1 MKCSRLRC
9 PNNYIVHCFFWF
21 YLYSNKN
28 NFLFFHCW
36 QEDRISH
43 LRFYYQHEKILNFFR
58 LFPLTLRQKHSLL
71 LYPHCIHKNRLL
83 CLKHLSNAT
92 NPNPNPNPNN
102 NNNNTSL
109 QPNMNIFQLFHSY
122 FRIYLRVSLTQ
133 TPLFCISLFPQQYI
147 RKFYRDLHHR

>member
-1 MKCSRLRC
+1 MKCSHLRC
-9 PNNYIVHCFFWF
+9 PNNYIVHSY

-36 QEDRISH
+36 QDDHISH
-43 LRFYYQHEKILNFFR
+43 LRLHLKYEKILIHFP
-58 LFPLTLRQKHSLL
+58 LFPLTFRQKRSLL
-71 LYPHCIHKNRLL
+71 LYQHCIHKNRLL
-83 CLKHLSNAT
+83 CLKQLSNAK
-92 NPNPNPNPNN
+92 NPNN
-102 NNNNTSL
+102 NNNNTAL

-133 TPLFCISLFPQQYI
+133 TPFFCISLFPQQYI